1 MTTTNQEVKTGV
13 FYVLDSKFD
22 VVFDGQE
29 TRRLFVLN
37 IGFLWVY
44 SGEISGVYGGKV
56 WGNRGGRLT
65 GTRTGIFPVV
75 ENGKR

>member
-44 SGEISGVYGGKV
+44 SEVTSIGLED
-56 WGNRGGRLT
+56 WR
-65 GTRTGIFPVV
+65 PVV
-75 ENGKR
+75 CEPISEQSST